1 MKNGKI
7 CILIADD
14 EKEIRDIL
22 RLLLT
27 GEGYA
32 VCTAEN
38 GREALA
44 LASAEVDLY
53 LLDVNMPELSGFMA
67 GAEIRKQFDTP
78 IIFLTA
84 YSGESDKVMGF
95 SVGADDYIVKPF
107 SNMELLMRV
116 KAILRRS
123 ARGAVPTREEKK
135 NHIPFGDMILDL
147 ESQSVLQQGEVIVL
161 TYTEF
166 KILELLVTHK
176 KKIYSLENIYQSIWE
191 EDAVGDSAIMVHI
204 KNIRKKLLSE
214 TERRLRHRETALRAE
229 KEQLIR
235 DLSHDIRTP
244 LTAMLSYSDYLGQK
258 ETLEQEEM
266 QEYIALIQR
275 KGQQIKALTDRLLD
289 SGSRNLEAI
298 EDGKLLMEQLVG
310 EWEEILEDTFPCIVD
325 MKKCPTFRGSFDI
338 QELRRIFDN
347 LASNVEKYADWE
359 RPVELWV
366 DAVDKRLRICQRN
379 GIKADTVPVE
389 SNQIGLESI
398 RRIAALYGGTVQVS
412 IEQGIFSIQITLSEI
427 DGSHL

>member
-67 GAEIRKQFDTP
+67 GAEIRKQFDAP

-116 KAILRRS
+116 KAVLRRS
-123 ARGAVPTREEKK
+123 AKAPARPPREESA
-135 NHIPFGDMILDL
+135 NQIVFEDLIMDLDRQCLLRQQDEIIP
-147 ESQSVLQQGEVIVL
+147 L
-161 TYTEF
+161 TDTEF
-166 KILELLVTHK
+166 RILKLLVTHR
-176 KKIYSLENIYQSIWE
+176 KKIYSLENIYRSIWG

-204 KNIRKKLLSE
+204 KNIRKKLGDNSKNPKYIK
-214 TERRLRHRETALRAE
+214 TAWGRG
-229 KEQLIR
+229 
-235 DLSHDIRTP
+235 
-244 LTAMLSYSDYLGQK
+244 YY
-258 ETLEQEEM
+258 
-266 QEYIALIQR
+266 
-275 KGQQIKALTDRLLD
+275 
-289 SGSRNLEAI
+289 
-298 EDGKLLMEQLVG
+298 
-310 EWEEILEDTFPCIVD
+310 VD
-325 MKKCPTFRGSFDI
+325 
-338 QELRRIFDN
+338 
-347 LASNVEKYADWE
+347 
-359 RPVELWV
+359 
-366 DAVDKRLRICQRN
+366 
-379 GIKADTVPVE
+379 
-389 SNQIGLESI
+389 
-398 RRIAALYGGTVQVS
+398 
-412 IEQGIFSIQITLSEI
+412 
-427 DGSHL
+427 